1 MADVAF
7 DVDRLDAVLGRCLV
21 DVAWLAAHVDEVLV
35 VDCRFR
41 GDRDSSFAAYREG
54 HLPGAIH
61 SFWLDLCSE
70 DTRVMTLLPDRDR
83 AVAALSRLGVGPDTV
98 VVGYADNANLYAARL
113 WHLLRVQG
121 HTAVRLLDGGLE
133 AWIAAGYAL
142 ETSDV
147 AARFTRFRPG
157 PVPETAIEV
166 DELRDRL
173 GEFQLVDT
181 RSREEFSGSQVRAAR
196 GGHIPGAALLPWNEL
211 VDENGRFLDPADIR
225 RRAADAGL
233 DPSAETVTYCQG
245 GVRAAHAALALLLA
259 GFEHV
264 RVYDGSWAQWG
275 NDPSLPAVIPACA
288 R

>member
-1 MADVAF
+1 MNAH
-7 DVDRLDAVLGRCLV
+7 LV
-21 DVAWLAAHVDEVLV
+21 DVAWLAAHLDEVLV

-41 GDRDSSFAAYREG
+41 GDRDSSLAAYREG

-70 DTRVMTLLPDRDR
+70 DTRVMSLLPDRDR
-83 AVAALSRLGVGPDTV
+83 AVNALSRLGVGPDTV

-113 WHLLRVQG
+113 WHLLRVHG
-121 HTAVRLLDGGLE
+121 HSAVRLLDGGLE
-133 AWIAAGYAL
+133 AWIAAGNAL

-147 AARFTRFRPG
+147 AARFTPFRSG
-157 PVPETAIEV
+157 RALESAIGV
-166 DELRDRL
+166 DELRDRR
-173 GEFQLVDT
+173 GELQLVDT
-181 RSREEFSGSQVRAAR
+181 RSPDEFAGAQIRAAR
-196 GGHIPGAALLPWNEL
+196 GGHIPGAVLLPWTEL
-211 VDENGRFLDPADIR
+211 VDNSGRFLGPADIR

-233 DPSAETVTYCQG
+233 DPAAETVTYCQG

-259 GFEHV
+259 GFGHV

-275 NDPSLPAVIPACA
+275 NDPSLPAVIPAGA